1 MSEISEKLSSFIE
14 RLRGLFRHRRPD
26 AALRETIEEIIEE
39 GETPTAPI
47 GQQERTLLRN
57 IFKLREIGAYDVMV
71 PRVDIVAVKEG
82 ISLSDLVACM
92 TREAHSRLPVY
103 RTSLDDVTGMVHI
116 KDVMPYWGGTKEF
129 RLGDVL
135 RPVLFVAP
143 AMRVLDLLL
152 EMRRTRVHMALVV
165 DEYGGTDGLVT
176 IEDLVEEI
184 VGEIED
190 EHDVD
195 ESPRLVRES
204 DGSLLA
210 DARAGIDAFEAEVGA
225 VLTQDQRGA
234 DIDTLGGLVVY
245 LAGRLPGRGE
255 IIAGPA
261 GFEFEILD
269 ADPRR
274 LKRIKVRRVSS
285 AGAGAADPGSVGG
298 G

>member
-1 MSEISEKLSSFIE
+1 MSGSGEKLVRVID
-14 RLRGLFRHRRPD
+14 RLRGLFGHRGPE

-39 GETPTAPI
+39 RETPAAPI

-57 IFKLREIGAYDVMV
+57 IFKLREMGAYDVMV

-103 RTSLDDVTGMVHI
+103 RTSLDDVTGIVHI
-116 KDVMPYWGGTKEF
+116 KDVMPYWGTIKDF
-129 RLGDVL
+129 QLGDVL

-152 EMRRTRVHMALVV
+152 EMRRTRIHMALVV
-165 DEYGGTDGLVT
+165 DEYGGTDGVVT
-176 IEDLVEEI
+176 IGDLVEEI

-195 ESPRLVRES
+195 ESPRLLRES
-204 DGSLLA
+204 DGSLIA

-225 VLTQDQRGA
+225 VLTQEQREA
-234 DIDTLGGLVVY
+234 DIDTLGGFVVY

-285 AGAGAADPGSVGG
+285 AGAPADPANVGG